1 MVDKES
7 LVQKEKKGDD
17 EIITTNES
25 SRDYENKIELKN
37 KNIICYIR
45 VKDNFIKSEE
55 LCELINKQEIK
66 GIDIDPDKT
75 GKFWVQENKHI
86 FIVFPSFKKKIK
98 IIDSKGKKY
107 KSTICFAEDVKS
119 IIGYFKMKNPHYYDE
134 KKGKYIKF
142 LPEYYSEFLL
152 GKNIKIKDI
161 TYSEINYSKL
171 KEKFLQKEINI
182 PKKTNISFLK
192 EISDNI
198 DYYTR
203 ISVKD
208 EKIFFTKER
217 FHFRQIIY
225 NYYTLNKK
233 KIHGI
238 YGNYSSGKTI
248 SLLVFNYSFDFPT
261 LYLNLKVL
269 KNSFLTDGYTTILPE
284 ESINIFV
291 KNKKQYE
298 EYEKFIEKIYKTEY
312 DSFDKFIISIISYF
326 LEWEAMIFLDQY
338 SHELFRNEFID
349 ELKNKIYS
357 ENSKLKLILINSMND
372 KWIRNIYVKCILN
385 YFDNNDMDEEIDF
398 LFLDK
403 LIKKENLLDEKID
416 ENILQYLQ
424 LFDYLPLYYSYVIN
438 NEKNIDEIKF
448 EEKEH
453 IMENIEK
460 FFKKNSY
467 EDNLIQIN
475 EIRIKINE
483 EIDKK
488 FFQDYNHIIPFKYF
502 YIETICKNDQRKAFL
517 KCHFPFIKE
526 VWNEIIY
533 NRTLKLFDGE
543 INYTGKVIGSFL
555 ELNFVN
561 QCKKDKF
568 GLDVDCFVELDTL
581 LDMNKITNKNA
592 TNLENKNILIIQKN
606 ECAPLFDVGFLR
618 AKNTLSPEMSYI
630 QIKKNSTENKVR
642 RFETNDTFQR
652 NLNKFVQLFK
662 IKPVSCYL
670 IYITLINKFIEEN
683 ITLNSQSKQKKD
695 NDINLNDKSI
705 DMIKRINSLDDFCK
719 KENIVLY
726 YFNPSK
732 SKFYTRQNDK
742 FTESNLD
749 LFQNISLVT
758 ESVKI
763 KAEFLNKK
771 KERQLG
777 DNVDLVLKYN
787 QKIFSKN
794 LKESDYVL
802 EVQNNKLDLRNV
814 IKFIKENCEEGTI
827 KTFLLL
833 EKENESTMRYYRKDK
848 IIILCLCKSKNY
860 DYLIKSVIY
869 KDNIFDYKNIQNKK
883 FIDSFEIDVK
893 DYDLLVWIQ
902 FKNFKTRGKIYEYH

>member
-1 MVDKES
+1 M
-7 LVQKEKKGDD
+7 
-17 EIITTNES
+17 
-25 SRDYENKIELKN
+25 
-37 KNIICYIR
+37 
-45 VKDNFIKSEE
+45 
-55 LCELINKQEIK
+55 
-66 GIDIDPDKT
+66 
-75 GKFWVQENKHI
+75 
-86 FIVFPSFKKKIK
+86 
-98 IIDSKGKKY
+98 
-107 KSTICFAEDVKS
+107 
-119 IIGYFKMKNPHYYDE
+119 
-134 KKGKYIKF
+134 
-142 LPEYYSEFLL
+142 
-152 GKNIKIKDI
+152 
-161 TYSEINYSKL
+161 
-171 KEKFLQKEINI
+171 
-182 PKKTNISFLK
+182 
-192 EISDNI
+192 
-198 DYYTR
+198 
-203 ISVKD
+203 
-208 EKIFFTKER
+208 
-217 FHFRQIIY
+217 
-225 NYYTLNKK
+225 
-233 KIHGI
+233 
-238 YGNYSSGKTI
+238 
-248 SLLVFNYSFDFPT
+248 
-261 LYLNLKVL
+261 
-269 KNSFLTDGYTTILPE
+269 
-284 ESINIFV
+284 
-291 KNKKQYE
+291 
-298 EYEKFIEKIYKTEY
+298 
-312 DSFDKFIISIISYF
+312 
-326 LEWEAMIFLDQY
+326 
-338 SHELFRNEFID
+338 
-349 ELKNKIYS
+349 
-357 ENSKLKLILINSMND
+357 
-372 KWIRNIYVKCILN
+372 
-385 YFDNNDMDEEIDF
+385 
-398 LFLDK
+398 
-403 LIKKENLLDEKID
+403 
-416 ENILQYLQ
+416 
-424 LFDYLPLYYSYVIN
+424 
-438 NEKNIDEIKF
+438 
-448 EEKEH
+448 
-453 IMENIEK
+453 
-460 FFKKNSY
+460 
-467 EDNLIQIN
+467 
-475 EIRIKINE
+475 
-483 EIDKK
+483 
-488 FFQDYNHIIPFKYF
+488 
-502 YIETICKNDQRKAFL
+502 
-517 KCHFPFIKE
+517 
-526 VWNEIIY
+526 
-533 NRTLKLFDGE
+533 
-543 INYTGKVIGSFL
+543 
-555 ELNFVN
+555 N

-827 KTFLLL
+827 KTFLLF

-848 IIILCLCKSKNY
+848 IIILCLCKSKNH